1 LLTLIKAPGT
11 PVTGE
16 STAAEVAQELGD
28 TRTIYTFGFGHLRV
42 EMNGRE
48 VTDLEWRSEKSKEM
62 FFFFV
67 ANRRALRKEEI
78 VAALWPDMPD
88 EKTTSAFHSNMYRL
102 RKALYQDVIAKESG
116 RYILDPQA
124 TFVFDVEDY
133 QEALQGAHRAPG
145 GSAEAIAGMEKAL
158 TLYTGQF
165 AADFY
170 SEWAQTLR
178 YQLEE
183 QNMSMLGT
191 LAAAYNEAGD
201 YKRSADVCQRI
212 LEVDEFNEAA
222 WYRLMSNYIQSDQAE
237 AAKYCYNRY
246 VQIVSE
252 GEIDDSMPE
261 FEDVVREITGGK
273 PSR

>member
-1 LLTLIKAPGT
+1 
-11 PVTGE
+11 
-16 STAAEVAQELGD
+16 
-28 TRTIYTFGFGHLRV
+28 
-42 EMNGRE
+42 
-48 VTDLEWRSEKSKEM
+48 
-62 FFFFV
+62 
-67 ANRRALRKEEI
+67 
-78 VAALWPDMPD
+78 
-88 EKTTSAFHSNMYRL
+88 
-102 RKALYQDVIAKESG
+102 
-116 RYILDPQA
+116 
-124 TFVFDVEDY
+124 
-133 QEALQGAHRAPG
+133 
-145 GSAEAIAGMEKAL
+145 L

-201 YKRSADVCQRI
+201 YKKSADVCQRI